1 MGQVDRRWGVFP
13 NGVVAGTS
21 KPRRRLPSALTE
33 VIDDAEIA
41 VIRRVLTKRSRSLD
55 NILFSDTSCQQKKYK
70 IIGEPFHECLPSPS
84 SATPGSSQPI
94 LAIRNN

>member
-1 MGQVDRRWGVFP
+1 LFP

-41 VIRRVLTKRSRSLD
+41 VIRRALTKRSRSLD
-55 NILFSDTSCQQKKYK
+55 NIAFSDTSCPAEK
-70 IIGEPFHECLPSPS
+70 I
-84 SATPGSSQPI
+84 
-94 LAIRNN
+94 